1 MHRRLAAIVE
11 APELRARHLAL
22 ATTVGDP
29 QTLQALETAAE
40 MARTRGAPSAAAE
53 LLELAVALDD
63 AAERR
68 IRLAGHHFNAGDPG
82 RARALLE
89 ETIEILTPGPLRA
102 RAMCLLAN
110 VRLSGDSFLEAAD
123 LFRRALDE
131 AGDDYA
137 VKAEIQ
143 LPLSFALMNIG
154 QLPAAIQ
161 AVRDAVM
168 NAERIADSV
177 LLSQALCWLVG
188 LRMVTGDGLDDDSLR
203 RAMELENRDAF
214 VPVTFRPSMV
224 HALLSAWA
232 GRLQQAHDGLRAV
245 RRRCIERGEENEQ
258 MFVSFHSV
266 LIESWRADFIE
277 AGLIA
282 DDSMERALQLGGDL
296 PLTVALTN
304 RCIAG
309 AYVGRAAEAR
319 SDAESAIAAGG
330 RYGSYRLAEW
340 PIPTL
345 GFIDLSLGDYA
356 AAMSSFEPL
365 LARLASAPQ
374 ASEILVAWFVPDAV
388 EAMVRLDRLDEADH
402 FIGLFESNGARLDRA
417 WMLATGGRCRAMLLA
432 AQGDVDAANVVAQQ
446 AITEHA
452 RLPMP
457 FERTRTQLLLGQLQ
471 RRRRQ
476 QGAASS
482 TLREAL
488 EAFEKMGAELWAARA
503 RAELARTKVPRSRET
518 VLTPSERRVAELAAS
533 GMKNRDVASALFVSP
548 KTVEVNLYRIYR
560 KLGIHSRAEL
570 GRHMTRPERDD

>member
-1 MHRRLAAIVE
+1 
-11 APELRARHLAL
+11 
-22 ATTVGDP
+22 
-29 QTLQALETAAE
+29 
-40 MARTRGAPSAAAE
+40 
-53 LLELAVALDD
+53 
-63 AAERR
+63 
-68 IRLAGHHFNAGDPG
+68 
-82 RARALLE
+82 
-89 ETIEILTPGPLRA
+89 
-102 RAMCLLAN
+102 
-110 VRLSGDSFLEAAD
+110 
-123 LFRRALDE
+123 
-131 AGDDYA
+131 
-137 VKAEIQ
+137 
-143 LPLSFALMNIG
+143 
-154 QLPAAIQ
+154 
-161 AVRDAVM
+161 
-168 NAERIADSV
+168 
-177 LLSQALCWLVG
+177 
-188 LRMVTGDGLDDDSLR
+188 
-203 RAMELENRDAF
+203 
-214 VPVTFRPSMV
+214 
-224 HALLSAWA
+224 
-232 GRLQQAHDGLRAV
+232 
-245 RRRCIERGEENEQ
+245 
-258 MFVSFHSV
+258 
-266 LIESWRADFIE
+266 
-277 AGLIA
+277 
-282 DDSMERALQLGGDL
+282 MERALQLGGDL

-476 QGAASS
+476 QGGLVDPARVVGG
-482 TLREAL
+482 LR
-488 EAFEKMGAELWAARA
+488 KDGGRVVGGAGA
-503 RAELARTKVPRSRET
+503 
-518 VLTPSERRVAELAAS
+518 RRVGPYQGFS
-533 GMKNRDVASALFVSP
+533 QPGDSADAVG
-548 KTVEVNLYRIYR
+548 TAGGRTGG
-560 KLGIHSRAEL
+560 LGHEE
-570 GRHMTRPERDD
+570 P